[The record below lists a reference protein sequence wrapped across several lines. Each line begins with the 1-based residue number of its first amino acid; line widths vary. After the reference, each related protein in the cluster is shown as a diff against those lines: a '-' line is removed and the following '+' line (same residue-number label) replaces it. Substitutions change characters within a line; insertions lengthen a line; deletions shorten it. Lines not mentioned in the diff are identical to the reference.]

1 MLQEYD
7 FVWLIPSLTYK
18 LGKHNEVAD
27 AADALSHKQVQEYV
41 ATLTRGKS
49 DFVDRIKESAKLDVT
64 YQKLVQDVTA
74 SLVRCYWFDGFR
86 VEVFYY

>member
-1 MLQEYD
+1 M
-7 FVWLIPSLTYK
+7 WLIPSLTHK
-18 LGKHNEVAD
+18 LGKHNEV
-27 AADALSHKQVQEYV
+27 ADALSHKQVQEYV
-41 ATLTRGKS
+41 AGLTRGKS